1 MPSINLQ
8 ITHRCDKASCAQLLQ
23 RNHTATNITPQRPLA
38 KPDPPSRTTLSVRV
52 SPPFKTRPRRRR
64 FARAL
69 ATMRARDPLP
79 PRAYIGGI
87 TVRAGTATSRGNYTS
102 NGDRQDP
109 ERRL

>member
-1 MPSINLQ
+1 MAWRREPWQDRHVEMPSINLQ

-69 ATMRARDPLP
+69 ATMRARDP
-79 PRAYIGGI
+79 Y
-87 TVRAGTATSRGNYTS
+87 VSGNPS
-102 NGDRQDP
+102 PG
-109 ERRL
+109 